1 MRTVLTSAL
10 ILVLCACSKE
20 PQDFSSLSLTID
32 GKPTLTEKAEGSQLP
47 KFQAKHSS
55 LTDALTAACE
65 NSQRQTDLRKILE
78 TIHKMNSTADIKYVQ
93 QTGHTSGA
101 KPVLLTN
108 SSWDITVDR
117 GSFSCSQSIG
127 NSKS

>member
-1 MRTVLTSAL
+1 MRIVLISAL

-47 KFQAKHSS
+47 KFQANHAS
-55 LTDALTAACE
+55 LIDALTASCE
-65 NSQRQTDLRKILE
+65 NRQRQSDLRKILE
-78 TIHKMNSTADIKYVQ
+78 TIHMMNSSADIKYVQ
-93 QTGHTSGA
+93 QTGHTSGT

-108 SSWDITVDR
+108 SNWDIKVGR
-117 GSFSCSQSIG
+117 ESFSCSQSIG

>member
-1 MRTVLTSAL
+1 MRIVLISAL
-10 ILVLCACSKE
+10 ILGLCACSKE

-47 KFQAKHSS
+47 KFQANHAS
-55 LTDALTAACE
+55 LIDALTASCE
-65 NSQRQTDLRKILE
+65 NRQRQSDLRKILE
-78 TIHKMNSTADIKYVQ
+78 TIHKMSSTANIKYAQ

-108 SSWDITVDR
+108 LSWDITVGR
-117 GSFSCSQSIG
+117 ESFSCSQSIG